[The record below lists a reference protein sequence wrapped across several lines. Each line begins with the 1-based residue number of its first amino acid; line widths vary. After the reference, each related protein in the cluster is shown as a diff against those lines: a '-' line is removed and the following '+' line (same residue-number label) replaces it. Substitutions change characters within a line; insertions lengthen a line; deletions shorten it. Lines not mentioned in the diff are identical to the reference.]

1 MAEKI
6 ELELQLKSELGKA
19 TQDFKDISKAGG
31 FKGPSGAKAANKIQG
46 LLNSLEKYDL
56 SNLKPAQIT
65 QFLNELGKLRHHLD
79 SAARSLST
87 YSKEYQAQ
95 QKKVD
100 DLETKVSKV
109 RDKETE
115 ALAKQEQALKK
126 YKEELAK
133 SPYEFYD
140 KTSGN
145 KIANKNFNQIATAF
159 DEDNLKIMSKGKD
172 ITNLKGITDKLGLP
186 QLSTANKEVET
197 AKFEVN
203 AADAE
208 LKAEKLVL
216 EGMPTGG
223 DIHPVTAAVGQ
234 HTAEARQTVVD
245 AKDRLNIQKQQDVAF
260 SADAINDVT
269 KGLDKQSSSLG
280 KAFKQFSIY
289 AIAVRTA
296 RQALNSAAKTI
307 KDLDKYL
314 TEQAMV
320 TGKTRKETYALL
332 KSYQQMAG
340 ELGATTKEVAQV
352 ATQFMR
358 QGKTAEDA
366 MTLTRAA
373 ISAAKVAGISATE
386 SVNYLT
392 TALNGFRLSA
402 EEAMRVSDKFA
413 SIAAQS
419 ATSYEEIAIAL
430 SKVAAQANMAGMSI
444 DYTTALLAKGIE
456 TTREAPETIG
466 TALKT
471 IIARM
476 RELTDYGATLEDG
489 MSINNV
495 ETQLRYVGIAL
506 RNQNGELRSTEEV
519 LDELGGKWEELS
531 SNQQAAIAKALAGTR
546 QQSRLIAMMSDYER
560 VTELQQIAER
570 SAGATAA
577 QAASYMQG
585 MEAALNKVSV
595 AWEKIV
601 TALTNSD
608 VIINLINLVGGAM
621 DSLGSFLESTA
632 GVITAFSALA
642 MIGITIVGNKMTEIQ
657 LSRQQQQ
664 ITINQQK
671 AELQKQKV
679 AALNYK
685 ENQKATTEE
694 LKQLVISQKQVVT
707 EKKQT
712 LEKTKQAV
720 LDGKATQIDVEKAE
734 NSLLQAENDLASYE
748 AELSKAE
755 AADYILNTYDKQQSL
770 LDNQLSTISTM
781 KNGIIGMIVPIT
793 TILGLFRSINIGLKA
808 GLAYHKATQTEMDK
822 EAAKQARNNTLAG
835 SGMFAKVVS
844 AFSSAGIPGV
854 IAGVTLATALLA
866 ALGIGIAASMGAF
879 KPASDKAS
887 DQVNTLSNEIYK
899 LTEKANAIA
908 QVEKQFDA
916 LDNKIIKTA
925 EDTKEMAKLL
935 ESAADKLTEEDK
947 ATYENLKSNQA
958 KRTFLEEKE
967 AEYREEA
974 NEKRQEQLKVLRQLN
989 DEQRKELLTAK
1000 DANSLMVQDAVFSI
1014 NNNTLYEYID
1024 TLEEVNDG
1032 VESMTQNIL
1041 EMLSAEDAWTYA
1053 NEESGESIKKL
1064 VNTLNNASDIEGN
1077 ALVEILNSDESSIK
1091 DRIEAYDQLKD
1102 VVASMGDPVL
1112 FDAFT
1117 KAYQQWDDIS
1127 SKLTDSAINFMDK
1140 IGLSVDGVNE
1150 LGAAIQKLGY
1160 KADESKEKLNELF
1173 SALES
1178 GTDLRTAITNVLGV
1192 EGGDYQK
1199 ILNAY
1204 EKATGVTL
1212 LNVGQNIKSLQS
1224 QINSFYEKASKWGEM
1239 DETEKTQFIQDNYT
1253 LFQGKQG
1260 AELYK
1265 AFEEGNYK
1273 AIQHALATNDAL
1285 REQIALQLQN
1295 LKTRLEIAE
1304 AQEKINDA
1312 EVSYLKEQIAIY
1324 EDYMDEESSIY
1335 QADLKLRLEKE
1346 QAQLDLYKEYLEKQR
1361 DALTDSLDKRKEAYE
1376 KYFDAI
1382 DREEADEEYDAKA
1395 DLLTANLSKLSSS
1408 TNASALQQTKELQQK
1423 FEDLEKERL
1432 QELRE
1437 RAREAVLDD
1446 LDSKVSQ
1453 INEKFDKLLE
1463 NEAAL
1468 LSAMQGEISTD
1479 PNGFANK
1486 MISSGIENM
1495 TATQKE
1501 DFVKN
1506 SFNSAFS
1513 SELPSDALDNV
1524 NKVTQQS
1531 ENLYLNIKGQDIQIG
1546 ESAQQDLY
1554 LTVMNALRQLG
1565 LK

>member
-6 ELELQLKSELGKA
+6 ELEVALKAASEKMQSFQDTGKVSPKNKNAFSDTMAEIKQVLGSSNPDWNKIRQLIHKLGNILVDTSTSIGDVSKETQEYLKKMKTLEKSIEKFDNKIEKQITGKGYHVDKDTDKVTGLRKSAASGQDSWQLFFEQQQKSNNAILSKSGKPMAWSTFQNQLGTEAVQNQAGFKEFQTKLAEAIERKNQEYQNLKSE
-19 TQDFKDISKAGG
+19 QV
-31 FKGPSGAKAANKIQG
+31 KI
-46 LLNSLEKYDL
+46 E
-56 SNLKPAQIT
+56 
-65 QFLNELGKLRHHLD
+65 
-79 SAARSLST
+79 
-87 YSKEYQAQ
+87 AQ
-95 QKKVD
+95 QVELQNQKPIESSKQVNEAIGIKT
-100 DLETKVSKV
+100 DL
-109 RDKETE
+109 
-115 ALAKQEQALKK
+115 
-126 YKEELAK
+126 
-133 SPYEFYD
+133 
-140 KTSGN
+140 N
-145 KIANKNFNQIATAF
+145 
-159 DEDNLKIMSKGKD
+159 
-172 ITNLKGITDKLGLP
+172 
-186 QLSTANKEVET
+186 
-197 AKFEVN
+197 N
-203 AADAE
+203 AADQAYNENQGGSSGDFGGVKDLE
-208 LKAEKLVL
+208 L
-216 EGMPTGG
+216 T
-223 DIHPVTAAVGQ
+223 
-234 HTAEARQTVVD
+234 
-245 AKDRLNIQKQQDVAF
+245 
-260 SADAINDVT
+260 T
-269 KGLDKQSSSLG
+269 KGLEKQSTSLG

-340 ELGATTKEVAQV
+340 ELGATTKEVAEV

-402 EEAMRVSDKFA
+402 EEAMKVSDKFA

-608 VIINLINLVGGAM
+608 GIINLINLVGGAM

-632 GVITAFSALA
+632 GMITAFSALA
-642 MIGITIVGNKMTEIQ
+642 MIGVTIVGNKMTEIQ

-694 LKQLVISQKQVVT
+694 LKQLVISQKQLVIA
-707 EKKQT
+707 KKQT
-712 LEKTKQAV
+712 LEQTKQKV
-720 LDGKATQIDVEKAE
+720 LDGEAKQRDIEEAE

-781 KNGIIGMIVPIT
+781 KNGIFGMIVPIT

-822 EAAKQARNNTLAG
+822 EAAKQARNNALAG

-879 KPASDKAS
+879 KPASDKAA

-947 ATYENLKSNQA
+947 ATYENLQSNQA

-967 AEYREEA
+967 AEYREKA

-1053 NEESGESIKKL
+1053 NEESSESIKKL

-1102 VVASMGDPVL
+1102 IVASMGDPVL

-1150 LGAAIQKLGY
+1150 LGVAIQKLGY

-1178 GTDLRTAITNVLGV
+1178 GTDLRTAITSVLGV

-1253 LFQGKQG
+1253 LFQGEQG
-1260 AELYK
+1260 IELYK

-1273 AIQHALATNDAL
+1273 AIQSALATNDAL

-1382 DREEADEEYDAKA
+1382 DRKEADEEYDAKA

-1446 LDSKVSQ
+1446 LDSEVSQ

-1506 SFNSAFS
+1506 SFNSAFA
-1513 SELPSDALDNV
+1513 SELPSDALENV
-1524 NKVTQQS
+1524 KVTQQG
-1531 ENLYLNIKGQDIQIG
+1531 ENLYLNINEQEIQIG

>member
-6 ELELQLKSELGKA
+6 ELEVALKAASEKMQSFQDTGKVSAKNKNAFSDTMAEIRQVLGSGNPDWNKIRQLIHKLGNILVDTSTSIGDVSKETQEYLKKMKSLEKSIEKFDNKIEKQITGKGYRVDKDTDKVTSLRKSAASGQDSWQLFFEQQQKSNNAILSKSGKPMAWSTFQNQLGTETVQNQTGFKEFQTKLAEAIERKNQEYQNLKSE
-19 TQDFKDISKAGG
+19 QV
-31 FKGPSGAKAANKIQG
+31 KI
-46 LLNSLEKYDL
+46 E
-56 SNLKPAQIT
+56 
-65 QFLNELGKLRHHLD
+65 
-79 SAARSLST
+79 
-87 YSKEYQAQ
+87 AQ
-95 QKKVD
+95 QVELQNQKPIESSKQVNEAIGIKTD
-100 DLETKVSKV
+100 LNTAADQAYNENQGGSSGDFGGIKDLELT
-109 RDKETE
+109 
-115 ALAKQEQALKK
+115 
-126 YKEELAK
+126 
-133 SPYEFYD
+133 
-140 KTSGN
+140 
-145 KIANKNFNQIATAF
+145 
-159 DEDNLKIMSKGKD
+159 
-172 ITNLKGITDKLGLP
+172 
-186 QLSTANKEVET
+186 
-197 AKFEVN
+197 
-203 AADAE
+203 
-208 LKAEKLVL
+208 
-216 EGMPTGG
+216 
-223 DIHPVTAAVGQ
+223 
-234 HTAEARQTVVD
+234 
-245 AKDRLNIQKQQDVAF
+245 
-260 SADAINDVT
+260 T
-269 KGLDKQSSSLG
+269 KGLEKQSSSLG

-340 ELGATTKEVAQV
+340 ELGATTKEVAEV

-402 EEAMRVSDKFA
+402 EEAMKVSDKFA

-506 RNQNGELRSTEEV
+506 RDQNGELRSTEEV

-560 VTELQQIAER
+560 VTELQQISQR

-585 MEAALNKVSV
+585 MEAALNKVNV

-608 VIINLINLVGGAM
+608 VIINLINLVGNAM
-621 DSLGSFLESTA
+621 DSLGSFLQSTA

-642 MIGITIVGNKMTEIQ
+642 MIGVTIVGNKMTEIQ

-671 AELQKQKV
+671 AELQKQK
-679 AALNYK
+679 AIALEYK
-685 ENQKATTEE
+685 LVSKNIIAKKKETLETKAQALEE
-694 LKQLVISQKQVVT
+694 A
-707 EKKQT
+707 KKT
-712 LEKTKQAV
+712 LEKYKQDKTLNHLV
-720 LDGKATQIDVEKAE
+720 GKQQLLVDKRQSEYDTAKAE
-734 NSLLQAENDLASYE
+734 YDLEISRE
-748 AELSKAE
+748 QS
-755 AADYILNTYDKQQSL
+755 ADYILNTYDKQQSL
-770 LDNQLSTISTM
+770 LDNQLSTLSTM

-793 TILGLFRSINIGLKA
+793 TILGLFRSINVGLKA

-822 EAAKQARNNTLAG
+822 EAAKQTRNNALAG

-879 KPASDKAS
+879 KPASDKAA
-887 DQVNTLSNEIYK
+887 DQVNTLSNDIYK

-947 ATYENLKSNQA
+947 ATYENLQSNQA

-974 NEKRQEQLKVLRQLN
+974 NKKRQEQLKVLRQLN

-1160 KADESKEKLNELF
+1160 NADESKEKLNELF

-1192 EGGDYQK
+1192 EGADYQK

-1253 LFQGKQG
+1253 LFQGEQG

-1273 AIQHALATNDAL
+1273 AIQSALATNDAL

-1304 AQEKINDA
+1304 AQEEINDA

-1446 LDSKVSQ
+1446 LDSEVSQ

-1501 DFVKN
+1501 DFIKN
-1506 SFNSAFS
+1506 SFNSAFA

-1524 NKVTQQS
+1524 KVTQQG
-1531 ENLYLNIKGQDIQIG
+1531 ENLYLNINGQEIQIG